1 MDVSESILANLD
13 AGNPCWHDG
22 LLGPRRYLRA
32 LLRRQPE
39 EPGLAI
45 FIPVGEREIMNHLVA
60 IGLMKKKTP
69 PRLAEGSKDEK
80 EASAYFGVTEANIL
94 FSPRFTSRRILF

>member
-60 IGLMKKKTP
+60 IGLMKKKTT
-69 PRLAEGSKDEK
+69 PRLAEGSEDEK
-80 EASAYFGVTEANIL
+80 EARDSFGVQE
-94 FSPRFTSRRILF
+94 SRILICLRLCA